1 MEEIT
6 IREIFHTI
14 YKWRKQ
20 VVISFLLIFS
30 FSFLLQYLP
39 SSEKKIFRA
48 TAVIRISQTSYFPV
62 ILRDIGMDIKPIKFD
77 IKYEA
82 LKAKSEE
89 NLREALKILGW
100 IKGEDEENN
109 EVNSG
114 DAISGEYRDEQEEIG
129 THQKNRKM
137 LGESSSAFLKNF
149 GFVDVLDKSRQLN
162 SVEKDFIVKQK
173 RENRFASVQ
182 SYEEEGEEEELINK
196 LRKMIEVSVGKNNTI
211 YISAYSRDPHEAKD
225 VANAVALAYVR
236 NSKKWFSKNI
246 DNALKFLRESFRE
259 ISGKLISSYSQLS
272 EFAEKTGVIDPKY
285 QFSTET
291 ERITELRKKLYET
304 GLKISMIENLF
315 QELSRDP
322 ELTAKRM
329 QRIETILMKDGLPEG
344 EEAVEELK
352 RNMSKILAID
362 RRMLENYK
370 KFTQLEKKER
380 ELLKDVHPN
389 HPMIKNIRKEKVELF
404 ERILDDLKVLLVELK
419 IREKMLMKE
428 IKEAKENIVHIARN
442 ISEYLYIRNDIELLN
457 RIFESYYSTF
467 AELKIASGMWM
478 SFAEIQ
484 RKATLPRSPVKKLNI
499 FIIFSLITG
508 IIGGIITAFLFES
521 IDTRFRTIEE
531 IPQTTNTKIAGI
543 ILLHKDTKKKQLS
556 EDGILIADD
565 NHPKLYEEIRAM
577 RINLQIHKGK
587 KIKILVVSSLQNEGK
602 TFISLNLGLSFKE
615 VEERTLL
622 FDLNLRHPALSSF
635 LKVPDDKNFIFALS
649 GDKDIDEVIY
659 RSELGID
666 VVGIPFKYP
675 VQPDVLMSERFSEF
689 LDKLG
694 EKFDVIVADSSPLIV
709 ADILPSVKQFDI
721 VLVVY
726 DIKNTPKKVLRNTI
740 DLLRTSG
747 AKDIK
752 IVVNKLTKEFAP
764 DLPNHR
770 YSYYYNK
777 YYKKKN
783 NDKEGRKN
791 KNTEDE

>member
-6 IREIFHTI
+6 IREIFYTI

-39 SSEKKIFRA
+39 SSEKKVFRA

-89 NLREALKILGW
+89 NLKEALKILGW
-100 IKGEDEENN
+100 LKEENGTEREAVEKQKGEPKQKEHVENYQR
-109 EVNSG
+109 EMLGKRAAVFLRNSG
-114 DAISGEYRDEQEEIG
+114 IMNILERSSPVDNEGSQDKEDSIFTVEQS
-129 THQKNRKM
+129 Q
-137 LGESSSAFLKNF
+137 
-149 GFVDVLDKSRQLN
+149 
-162 SVEKDFIVKQK
+162 
-173 RENRFASVQ
+173 
-182 SYEEEGEEEELINK
+182 EEELINK
-196 LRKMIEVSVGKNNTI
+196 LRRMIEVSVGKNNTI
-211 YISAYSRDPHEAKD
+211 YIHAYSRDPHEAKE

-246 DNALKFLRESFRE
+246 DNALKFLRESFKE
-259 ISGKLISSYSQLS
+259 ISGKLINSYAQLS

-304 GLKISMIENLF
+304 GLKINMIENLF
-315 QELSRDP
+315 QELSRNP

-329 QRIETILMKDGLPEG
+329 KRIETILMKDGLPEG

-370 KFTQLEKKER
+370 RFTQLEKKEK
-380 ELLKDVHPN
+380 ELLKNLHPN
-389 HPMIKNIRKEKVELF
+389 HPLIKKIKKEKIELF
-404 ERILDDLKVLLVELK
+404 ERVLDDLKVLLVELK
-419 IREKMLMKE
+419 IREKMLMNE
-428 IKEAKENIVHIARN
+428 IKEAKENVVHIARN

-484 RKATLPRSPVKKLNI
+484 RKATLPKSPVRKLNV

-521 IDTRFRTIEE
+521 IDTRFKTIEE
-531 IPQTTNTKIAGI
+531 IPQLTNTKIAGA
-543 ILLHKDTKKKQLS
+543 ILLHKDTKRQD
-556 EDGILIADD
+556 EDRILIADD
-565 NHPKLYEEIRAM
+565 SHPRLYEEIRAM

-602 TFISLNLGLSFKE
+602 TFVALNLGLSFKE
-615 VEERTLL
+615 VEEKTLL
-622 FDLNLRHPALSSF
+622 LDLNLRHPALSSF
-635 LKVPDDKNFIFALS
+635 LGVPEDKNFIFALS
-649 GDKDIDEVIY
+649 GDKNIDDIIHESSYGVK
-659 RSELGID
+659 

-675 VQPDVLMSERFSEF
+675 VQPDILMSERFAEF
-689 LDKLG
+689 IQKLG

-709 ADILPSVKQFDI
+709 ADILPSVKQFDV

-740 DLLRTSG
+740 ELLRTSG

-777 YYKKKN
+777 YYKK
-783 NDKEGRKN
+783 DKKSRANEMN
-791 KNTEDE
+791 KENQNKSIS

>member
-6 IREIFHTI
+6 IREIFYTI
-14 YKWRKQ
+14 YKWRKH

-39 SSEKKIFRA
+39 SSDKKVFKA

-89 NLREALKILGW
+89 NLKEALKILGW
-100 IKGEDEENN
+100 LKEENITEEEDVVGQKEEAEQKESAN
-109 EVNSG
+109 YY
-114 DAISGEYRDEQEEIG
+114 YRE
-129 THQKNRKM
+129 M
-137 LGESSSAFLKNF
+137 LGERAPAFLRNSGIMNILDSSS
-149 GFVDVLDKSRQLN
+149 
-162 SVEKDFIVKQK
+162 SVEDAVRQK
-173 RENRFASVQ
+173 EDGVFASEK
-182 SYEEEGEEEELINK
+182 SHEEELINK
-196 LRKMIEVSVGKNNTI
+196 LRRMIEVSVGKNNTI
-211 YISAYSRDPHEAKD
+211 YISAYSRDPHEAKE
-225 VANAVALAYVR
+225 VANAVATAYVR
-236 NSKKWFSKNI
+236 NSKKWFSRNI
-246 DNALKFLRESFRE
+246 DNALRFLRESFRE
-259 ISGKLISSYSQLS
+259 ISGKLINSYSQLS

-285 QFSTET
+285 QFSSET

-304 GLKISMIENLF
+304 GLKINMIENLF
-315 QELSRDP
+315 QELSRNP

-329 QRIETILMKDGLPEG
+329 KKIETILMKDGLPEG

-370 KFTQLEKKER
+370 RFTQLEKREK
-380 ELLKDVHPN
+380 ELLKNLHPN
-389 HPMIKNIRKEKVELF
+389 HPVIKKIKKEKVELF
-404 ERILDDLKVLLVELK
+404 ERVLDDLKVLLVELK
-419 IREKMLMKE
+419 IREKMLMNE
-428 IKEAKENIVHIARN
+428 IKEAKENVVHIARN

-484 RKATLPRSPVKKLNI
+484 RKATLPKSPVRKLDI

-521 IDTRFRTIEE
+521 IDTRFKTIEE
-531 IPQTTNTKIAGI
+531 IPQVTNTKIAGA
-543 ILLHKDTKKKQLS
+543 ILLHKDTKRQNI
-556 EDGILIADD
+556 DRILIADEK
-565 NHPKLYEEIRAM
+565 HPKLYEEIRAM
-577 RINLQIHKGK
+577 RINLQIYKGK
-587 KIKILVVSSLQNEGK
+587 KIKVLVVSSLQNEGK
-602 TFISLNLGLSFKE
+602 TFIAINLGLSFKE
-615 VEERTLL
+615 VEEKTLL
-622 FDLNLRHPALSSF
+622 LDLNLRHPALSSF
-635 LKVPDDKNFIFALS
+635 LGVPEDKNFIFALS
-649 GDKDIDEVIY
+649 GDKNIDDVIHESSY
-659 RSELGID
+659 GVK

-675 VQPDVLMSERFSEF
+675 VQPDILMSERFAEF
-689 LDKLG
+689 VEKLG
-694 EKFDVIVADSSPLIV
+694 EKFDVIIADSSPLIV
-709 ADILPSVKQFDI
+709 ADILPSVKQFDV

-740 DLLRTSG
+740 ELLRTSG

-752 IVVNKLTKEFAP
+752 IVVNKLTREFAP
-764 DLPNHR
+764 DLLNHR

-777 YYKKKN
+777 YYKNKRN
-783 NDKEGRKN
+783 NNSKTEGRG
-791 KNTEDE
+791 